1 MNRSLHSVILVSLRA
16 GANLDKG
23 TTKMTIWEM
32 ISMLGG
38 VGLFLYGMTAMSSG
52 LKNAAGDKLRGILE
66 RVTTNRV
73 AAVLIGILVTVLI
86 QSSSATDMM
95 VIGFVNSG
103 LMNLGQAIGVI
114 MGANIGTTVTAQIT
128 AFNLTAFAPL
138 LLFAGCVMNLFAKKS
153 TIKHIGSI
161 ILGFGMLFVGIG
173 LIKTSISSLA
183 DEPVFLSFLSTMEHP
198 AVAVLF
204 GIAFTALLQ
213 SSSSSVVIFQAFAV
227 EGLLSYQQCVYLV
240 IGAAVGSVTPNLL
253 ASLTTD
259 RNGKRTALLNLF
271 FNLFRAALLITLVT
285 LFPSILEAIRS
296 LSPQDVARQIANTH
310 TLFALFAVIVMLPF
324 SDLLVRLSQRI
335 LPLLPSEQRTQEQ
348 QRLIYL
354 VNAEKN
360 LPVIALRQG
369 MLEINRMGR
378 IARDNLDTALQ
389 YFFDP
394 AKNELFVQVE
404 ANEQTVDFLN
414 HAISDKLVRLRSLNL
429 SDRDVFRLS
438 KMMQVVSNY
447 ERVSDHAENIIEFA
461 EKLKNAGGQISDVA
475 MQELRT
481 MGDAV
486 LETLDVSMRVFEK
499 EDFSLL
505 PQAEALEQR
514 VDDMQEQYV
523 QNHINRL
530 MTTACDPLGGVIF
543 TDMCTDLERCSDQ
556 AINVATALTHMPKR

>member
-1 MNRSLHSVILVSLRA
+1 MGQIHKKENP
-16 GANLDKG
+16 N
-23 TTKMTIWEM
+23 MTIWEM

-38 VGLFLYGMTAMSSG
+38 VGLFLYGMTAMSTG

-103 LMNLGQAIGVI
+103 LMSLSQAIGVI

-138 LLFAGCVMNLFAKKS
+138 LLFAGCVMNLFAKKA
-153 TIKHIGSI
+153 TLRHIGSI

-183 DEPVFLSFLSTMEHP
+183 DEPVFISFLSTMDHP

-227 EGLLSYQQCVYLV
+227 EGLLSYHQCVYLV

-271 FNLFRAALLITLVT
+271 FNLLRAALLLTLIT
-285 LFPSILEAIRS
+285 LFPAILEGIRS
-296 LSPQDVARQIANTH
+296 LSPNDVARQIANTH
-310 TLFALFAVIVMLPF
+310 TLFAVFAVLVMLPF
-324 SDLLVRLSQRI
+324 SDLLVRLSQRL

-348 QRLIYL
+348 QRLVYL

-394 AKNELFVQVE
+394 AQSDLFVQVE
-404 ANEQTVDFLN
+404 ANEQTVDYLN
-414 HAISDKLVRLRSLNL
+414 HAISDKLVQLRSLNL

-461 EKLKNAGGQISDVA
+461 EKLKNAGGQISDAA
-475 MQELRT
+475 MQELRV

-486 LETLDVSMRVFEK
+486 LETLDVSMQVFEK

-505 PQAEALEQR
+505 PQAVALEQR